1 MKFNK
6 LLKVLT
12 FGLMT
17 CSVLAEYDEDEI
29 PEFTGECHEIVT
41 YLKDK
46 GYGADFNNCEMD
58 ENDKVIDLDI
68 YTYCLTEEDVNKLIS
83 YKTLKSITINTPF
96 NSRNSPVKKLS
107 ASCDALSDFPSGISD
122 LENLENLT
130 LYGLSNFKE
139 NDLLKI
145 PKSVKSLKFAN
156 YDVPQFFIHELSSL
170 TNLESLSFRVVSFNN
185 TMHLEPLKA
194 LTKVKSLTMDNS
206 RFMVHVDTDIPEN
219 LINKFANLKK
229 LYIKDYALSQ
239 TTIKEI
245 ASLTKLESLDM
256 EYCSYAKVDNIDD
269 FKNLRR
275 LTALNI
281 LNYNKKPL
289 KDVSKYIYTLTKL
302 KKLTISYQ
310 DGTYFPSSK
319 TYNIGNLDKLEYL
332 DLSINDYDFDLKY
345 LGYLDQ
351 LKHLDLKDNRINS
364 IPKTLGYLDK
374 LEYLDVSNNNIT
386 VIPSSIGD
394 LEVLKYLDISRN
406 NIKTLPKTFG
416 GLEQL
421 ETLHAQE
428 NQITKLPSS
437 IGELISAQFIDLEEN
452 CLEKLPSSI
461 GDLVNVKT
469 LYLNNNNL
477 KSLPSSIGNL
487 ASVEFLQLNNNNITV
502 VPNTIGNLK
511 NVSFLHLE
519 HNKIKKIPVSIG
531 KLTNL
536 TYLYLNDNL
545 INDSLPESFNNLI
558 NLNHID
564 LSNNIDIKGKTL
576 TLDNIYSCYYN
587 INNDDGKVYSIC
599 KAKDVACLSGIDS
612 EMTPFEEMKV

>member
-1 MKFNK
+1 MICF
-6 LLKVLT
+6 
-12 FGLMT
+12 
-17 CSVLAEYDEDEI
+17 VLAEYAEDEI
-29 PEFTGECHEIVT
+29 PEFTGECNEIVT

-46 GYGADFNNCEMD
+46 GYGVDFNNCEMD
-58 ENDKVIDLDI
+58 ENGKVIDLDF
-68 YTYCLTEEDVNKLIS
+68 YSFCLTEEDVNKLIS

-96 NSRNSPVKKLS
+96 HSRNSPVKKLH
-107 ASCDALSDFPSGISD
+107 SCEELSDFPSGISE

-145 PKSVKSLKFAN
+145 PKSVKSLNFAN
-156 YDVPQFFIHELSSL
+156 YDVPQFFIDELSSL
-170 TNLESLSFRVVSFNN
+170 TNLESLLFRFVSFNDTLN
-185 TMHLEPLKA
+185 FEPLKA
-194 LTKVKSLTMDNS
+194 LTKVKTLTMDNS
-206 RFMVHVDTDIPEN
+206 RFMVHDDTDIVEN
-219 LINKFANLKK
+219 FINKFLKLK
-229 LYIKDYALSQ
+229 ELFIKDYALSQ
-239 TTIKEI
+239 NTIKEI
-245 ASLTKLESLDM
+245 ASLTKLESLDL

-269 FKNLRR
+269 FKKLKR
-275 LTALNI
+275 LTTLNI
-281 LNYNKKPL
+281 LSYTKKPL
-289 KDVSKYIYTLTKL
+289 KDISKYIYTLTKL

-332 DLSINDYDFDLKY
+332 DLSLNDFDFDLKY

-386 VIPSSIGD
+386 IIPNSIGD

-437 IGELISAQFIDLEEN
+437 IGELISAQFIDFEEN
-452 CLEKLPSSI
+452 YLESLPSSI
-461 GDLVNVKT
+461 GDLVNVRD
-469 LYLNNNNL
+469 LYLSNNNL

-487 ASVEFLQLNNNNITV
+487 ASVETLQLNNNNITV
-502 VPNTIGNLK
+502 VPKTIGNLK
-511 NVSFLHLE
+511 NVSFLHLD
-519 HNKIKKIPVSIG
+519 HNRIKKIPATIG
-531 KLTNL
+531 NLTNL
-536 TYLYLNDNL
+536 RYLYLNDNL
-545 INDSLPESFNNLI
+545 IDDVLPESFNNLS

-576 TLDNIYSCYYN
+576 TIDNIFSCYYN
-587 INNDDGKVYSIC
+587 IYNDDEKIYSIC
-599 KAKDVACLSGIDS
+599 KAKDVECLRGIDS
-612 EMTPFEEMKV
+612 EMTPCEAYKE